1 MKTSTLPNAQ
11 HTLLLVEDS
20 PTEVQIVQ
28 RAIKGLAKPV
38 HLCVVRDG
46 QEAMDYLLGQG
57 EYSAKKV
64 LRPHL
69 VLLDLNL
76 PRLSGLE
83 VLGQMREH
91 ADLCSVPVVLWST
104 SRKPEDIRAGY
115 LAGANTFF
123 EKPREYQRLCAVL
136 EGVLKYWFESAL
148 LPPQ

>member
-1 MKTSTLPNAQ
+1 VKTSNLPNSQ
-11 HTLLLVEDS
+11 HTLLLVEDTL
-20 PTEVQIVQ
+20 TEVQIVQ
-28 RAIKGLAKPV
+28 RAMKGLARPV

-57 EYSAKKV
+57 AYAAKKAP
-64 LRPHL
+64 RPHL

-76 PRLSGLE
+76 PRLTGLE

-123 EKPREYQRLCAVL
+123 EKPRDFQRLCDL
-136 EGVLKYWFESAL
+136 LDGVLKYWFESAL
-148 LPPQ
+148 LPPP